1 MPYLILPLGLVAD
14 CRGAHAS
21 TSDMKAYGTSKL
33 MTIMSNIE
41 MVRRLKG
48 SGIDSFICQPGMA
61 STPVYGK
68 TDKSHVMANVL
79 DAAQKV
85 LGQTEERGAV
95 PLLYAATA
103 PEMSGKLCDRHD
115 LAAALAYTIYTAV
128 VSTDPKPCQAV
139 SSSSQAYSTIHD
151 IYPTYV
157 IGYHQTG
164 RWLSCMSAAH
174 Q

>member
-1 MPYLILPLGLVAD
+1 MPPCAYFVSCSDGIALYELSLDLFAH
-14 CRGAHAS
+14 CRGAQAS

-33 MTIMSNIE
+33 MTIMSNTE

-48 SGIDSFICQPGMA
+48 SGIDSFICQPGMS

-103 PEMSGKLCDRHD
+103 PEMSGKPCAVQKSGCCNNLYYLQFWKDRIPYQIMSSTRQAFWQDPLYLC
-115 LAAALAYTIYTAV
+115 
-128 VSTDPKPCQAV
+128 P
-139 SSSSQAYSTIHD
+139 
-151 IYPTYV
+151 
-157 IGYHQTG
+157 
-164 RWLSCMSAAH
+164 
-174 Q
+174 

>member
-1 MPYLILPLGLVAD
+1 M
-14 CRGAHAS
+14 
-21 TSDMKAYGTSKL
+21 TAYGTSKL

-41 MVRRLKG
+41 MVKRLQG
-48 SGIDSFICQPGMA
+48 SGIDSFICQPGMS

-103 PEMSGKLCDRHD
+103 PEVSGRTSGMVLWP
-115 LAAALAYTIYTAV
+115 AAAATDYTVTSNAGLNKAMQVALMISHVTLDQLA
-128 VSTDPKPCQAV
+128 QE
-139 SSSSQAYSTIHD
+139 
-151 IYPTYV
+151 
-157 IGYHQTG
+157 
-164 RWLSCMSAAH
+164 L
-174 Q
+174 